1 MTPGPGP
8 GVSFDTV
15 KDIDL
20 RMDTVLWALMGI
32 VAGACIAVQA
42 PINAQL
48 GRSLGLPI
56 AAAGVSFV
64 AGAIL
69 LWAIA
74 LIYAGSNGI
83 SINFGAPSPWMLVAG
98 GVLGAAYVFSNI
110 TLTPMIGAA
119 AVMALS
125 VAGQLIAGIAL
136 DKVGFMGMA
145 VREISLGRVA
155 GALLLVVGAVMIR
168 VL

>member
-1 MTPGPGP
+1 M
-8 GVSFDTV
+8 
-15 KDIDL
+15 K
-20 RMDTVLWALMGI
+20 MDTLLWALMGVI
-32 VAGACIAVQA
+32 AGACIATQA

-48 GRSLGLPI
+48 GKNLGLPI

-64 AGAIL
+64 AGAVM

-74 LIYAGSNGI
+74 LIFAQTKGI
-83 SINFGAPSPWMLVAG
+83 AINFGAPAPWTFVAG
-98 GVLGAAYVFSNI
+98 GVLGAFYVFSNI
-110 TLTPMIGAA
+110 MLTPMIGAA

-125 VAGQLIAGIAL
+125 VTGQLLAGLAL

-155 GALLLVVGAVMIR
+155 GALMLVAGAVMIR
-168 VL
+168 AF

>member
-1 MTPGPGP
+1 
-8 GVSFDTV
+8 
-15 KDIDL
+15 
-20 RMDTVLWALMGI
+20 MDTLLWALMGV
-32 VAGACIAVQA
+32 VAGACIATQA

-48 GRSLGLPI
+48 GRSLGVPI

-74 LIYAGSNGI
+74 LIYSNVTATP
-83 SINFGAPSPWMLVAG
+83 INFGAPAPWTFVAG
-98 GVLGAAYVFSNI
+98 GVLGAFYVFSNI
-110 TLTPMIGAA
+110 MLTPMIGAA

-125 VAGQLIAGIAL
+125 VAGQLVGGMVL

-145 VREISLGRVA
+145 VREISMGHIA
-155 GALLLVVGAVMIR
+155 GAVLLVSGALMIR
-168 VL
+168 LL

>member
-1 MTPGPGP
+1 M
-8 GVSFDTV
+8 
-15 KDIDL
+15 

-32 VAGACIAVQA
+32 VAGACIATQA

-48 GRSLGLPI
+48 GRNLSVPI

-64 AGAIL
+64 AGAVL

-74 LIYAGSNGI
+74 LIYSHLADTP
-83 SINFGAPSPWMLVAG
+83 INFGAPAPWTFVAG
-98 GVLGAAYVFSNI
+98 GVLGAFYVFSNI
-110 TLTPMIGAA
+110 MLTPMIGAA

-125 VAGQLIAGIAL
+125 VAGQLVAGMFL
-136 DKVGFMGMA
+136 DRIGFMGMA

-155 GALLLVVGAVMIR
+155 GAVLLVTGALMIR

>member
-1 MTPGPGP
+1 M
-8 GVSFDTV
+8 
-15 KDIDL
+15 
-20 RMDTVLWALMGI
+20 RMDAVLWALMGI
-32 VAGACIAVQA
+32 VAGACIATQA

-48 GRSLGLPI
+48 GRNLGVPI

-74 LIYAGSNGI
+74 FIYSYTVDTP
-83 SINFGAPSPWMLVAG
+83 INFGAPAPWTFVAG
-98 GVLGAAYVFSNI
+98 GVLGAFYVFSNI
-110 TLTPMIGAA
+110 MLTPMIGAA

-125 VAGQLIAGIAL
+125 VAGQLVGGMFL
-136 DKVGFMGMA
+136 DKIGFMGMA
-145 VREISLGRVA
+145 VREISLGRIMGAVLLIT
-155 GALLLVVGAVMIR
+155 GALMIR